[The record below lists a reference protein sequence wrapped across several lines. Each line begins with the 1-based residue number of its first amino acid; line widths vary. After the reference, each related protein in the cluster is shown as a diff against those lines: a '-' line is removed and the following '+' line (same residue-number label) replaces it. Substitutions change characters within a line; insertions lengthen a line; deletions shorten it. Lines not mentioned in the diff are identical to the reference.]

1 MIKEGLE
8 AEDGRELYVLDRIAK
23 CRKAISKWKRSTET
37 NSRFQM
43 QKLQITLE
51 QEISK
56 RNQDRQV
63 MRQLK
68 FELAVAHNEEEKF
81 WREKSKEQW
90 LKEGDRNTNY
100 FHNCVK
106 GKQIKNKVLMLL
118 DEMDIEQFSE
128 GEKEEVAV
136 NFYRDLFMSSNP
148 FDLESIFEGLKP
160 QVTATMNAD
169 LTAPISQEEIKTAAF
184 SVKNGSHREKMC
196 LQGFFINDTGIL
208 LDHQ

>member
-1 MIKEGLE
+1 
-8 AEDGRELYVLDRIAK
+8 
-23 CRKAISKWKRSTET
+23 
-37 NSRFQM
+37 M
-43 QKLQITLE
+43 QKLQVTLE

-106 GKQIKNKVLMLL
+106 GKQIKNKVLMLV
-118 DEMDIEQFSE
+118 DEMGREQFLE
-128 GEKEEVAV
+128 GERGEVAV

-148 FDLESIFEGLKP
+148 FDLESIFEGLEP
-160 QVTATMNAD
+160 RVTATINAD
-169 LTAPISQEEIKTAAF
+169 LTAPISQEEIKTSAF
-184 SVKNGSHREKMC
+184 SVKNGSAPGEDVFT
-196 LQGFFINDTGIL
+196 GIFINGTGIL